1 MAKFAQGRFALSISD
16 RSGLEFPYNEM
27 FREWNGSLVHTS
39 EFEHKHPQLELS
51 AHPGDVQGLTN
62 ARPDRV
68 ENAVATILKP
78 SSLNAL
84 AIEIILNLSSLLTEI
99 KTKPDSG
106 NFIPALKVA
115 L

>member
-1 MAKFAQGRFALSISD
+1 MFGLPSPALYTVSADMPFLIS
-16 RSGLEFPYNEM
+16 
-27 FREWNGSLVHTS
+27 SLAVPS
-39 EFEHKHPQLELS
+39 
-51 AHPGDVQGLTN
+51 
-62 ARPDRV
+62 
-68 ENAVATILKP
+68 VATILKP